1 MGCRRKLAVHRA
13 QRMGV
18 KKKSQKASRGTVWAC
33 NQARDAI
40 LARIADAEERKR
52 TAEMNFNQA
61 IDDYDSADGRRD
73 LANADRQAA
82 SADQGSSTRDRQRSV
97 EDSHL

>member
-1 MGCRRKLAVHRA
+1 
-13 QRMGV
+13 MGV

-40 LARIADAEERKR
+40 IARIANAAERKR

-61 IDDYDSADGRRD
+61 LDDYDSADGRRD

-82 SADQGSSTRDRQRSV
+82 SVDQGSSTRDRQKSI
-97 EDSHL
+97 EDSHDAKEQ